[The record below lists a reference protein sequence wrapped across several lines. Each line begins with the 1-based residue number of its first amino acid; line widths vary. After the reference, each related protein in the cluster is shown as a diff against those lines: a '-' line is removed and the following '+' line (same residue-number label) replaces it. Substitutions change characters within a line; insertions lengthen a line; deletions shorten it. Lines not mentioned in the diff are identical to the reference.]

1 MYTISRSTR
10 SKFPVPASTLSCAY
24 LYQQLERVRF
34 TMTYPLRFQN
44 TSHKCTSRTKSV
56 CLKDTLVTGALL
68 RNSAIGSRSATTVI
82 FDLR

>member
-1 MYTISRSTR
+1 
-10 SKFPVPASTLSCAY
+10 
-24 LYQQLERVRF
+24 
-34 TMTYPLRFQN
+34 MTYPLRFQN